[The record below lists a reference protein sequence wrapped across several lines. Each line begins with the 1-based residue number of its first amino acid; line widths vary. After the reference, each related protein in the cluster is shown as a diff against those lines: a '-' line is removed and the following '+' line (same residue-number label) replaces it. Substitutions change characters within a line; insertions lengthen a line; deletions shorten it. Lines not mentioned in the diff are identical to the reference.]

1 MQLERN
7 TDESADRQDTQ
18 EDTEDFRRSPASE
31 ARWPENQDG
40 RTEPSYNGK
49 KKDAGKANLQSSK
62 KV

>member
-7 TDESADRQDTQ
+7 TDESAERKDTQ
-18 EDTEDFRRSPASE
+18 EDTEYCRQSPTNK

-49 KKDAGKANLQSSK
+49 KKDSGKANLQGSK